1 MESDLNK
8 EFSRSSKFTR
18 VTDSQVNS
26 NANTNCPFLKTLN
39 VSLAQLLI
47 SSFDVCGPHS
57 ADEEMEWRLTKAKC
71 FVQSSE
77 HMDIQGKMLA

>member
-1 MESDLNK
+1 MLVESDLNK

-39 VSLAQLLI
+39 VNLA
-47 SSFDVCGPHS
+47 
-57 ADEEMEWRLTKAKC
+57 
-71 FVQSSE
+71 
-77 HMDIQGKMLA
+77 